1 MLQNDLATRLLLAD
15 FDSDNLEI
23 VPLGSPEGID
33 DDYELPQNLPILPVR
48 NTVLFPGMV
57 IPVTVGRQKSIRL
70 VKKAYKGNRIIG
82 VVAQLNQ
89 NKDEPTADDL
99 YRLGTVAYIIKMITL
114 PDGNIT
120 IIIQGKKRFEINQI
134 TQDEPFLT
142 ASVRQIDDS
151 FPNATKRE
159 GKALIQSVKD
169 AAYKT
174 LRLNPEIPQEARIAL
189 DNIESP
195 MFLLHFLSSNINAE
209 VADKQRLLETLEG
222 APQAQLLLEYMLRE
236 IQLLELKREIQSK
249 ASSDLDQQQRD
260 FFLRQQIKV
269 LQDELGMDSP
279 DRDLEEIRVKA
290 DQKRWSAEVRAH
302 FDKELTKLQRINPM
316 APEYPV
322 TLNYIE
328 LLVDLPWSEYTKD
341 NYDLKRA
348 QKILDSDHFGLEK
361 VKERIIEYL
370 AVLKLQND
378 RRADEESV
386 PTAEATPASRKAG
399 NSRATGGAKN
409 NHAEGLKAPILCLY
423 GPPGVGKTS
432 LGRSIAKALGRK
444 YSRMA
449 LGGVHDEAEIR
460 GHRKTYI
467 GAMPGKIVQN
477 IRKCSSSNPVFIL
490 DEIDKVSSD
499 FRGDPS
505 SALLEVLDPEQN
517 STFMDNYLEV
527 EYDLSKCLFIATANT
542 LDTIHPAL
550 RDRMEII
557 DIAGYTVEEKVQI
570 AKKYLFPKQR
580 KDHGLKPKDLQIE
593 DKAILRIIEGYTR
606 ESGVRNL
613 EQKIG
618 ALVRKIAKSIA
629 MEEEYPRTIKA
640 ADVRKLLGAEIFD
653 KDLYTDDDIAGI
665 VTGLAWTQVGG
676 EILLIES
683 SLSRGRG
690 TLTLSG
696 QLGDVMKESAI
707 TALSYL
713 KAHSDDLNIDYRL
726 FNHYDLHV
734 HVPAGAVPKDGP
746 SAGITMVTSMASIC
760 TQRKV
765 KPFLAMTGEV
775 TLRGKVLP
783 VGGIKEK
790 ILAANR
796 AGVKE
801 IILCSKNKK
810 DVDEINAS
818 YIKDLTFHY
827 VDNVEQVL
835 AIALLP
841 NQVGK
846 PMKFVFPDED
856 NNRRDREAEPRGVVT
871 Y

>member
-1 MLQNDLATRLLLAD
+1 M
-15 FDSDNLEI
+15 
-23 VPLGSPEGID
+23 
-33 DDYELPQNLPILPVR
+33 
-48 NTVLFPGMV
+48 
-57 IPVTVGRQKSIRL
+57 
-70 VKKAYKGNRIIG
+70 
-82 VVAQLNQ
+82 
-89 NKDEPTADDL
+89 
-99 YRLGTVAYIIKMITL
+99 
-114 PDGNIT
+114 
-120 IIIQGKKRFEINQI
+120 
-134 TQDEPFLT
+134 
-142 ASVRQIDDS
+142 
-151 FPNATKRE
+151 
-159 GKALIQSVKD
+159 QSLKD
-169 AAYKT
+169 AAYKI

-195 MFLLHFLSSNINAE
+195 TFLLHFLSSNINAD

-222 APQAQLLLEYMLRE
+222 NQQANVLLEYMLRE
-236 IQLLELKREIQSK
+236 VQLLELKREIQSK

-260 FFLRQQIKV
+260 YYLRQQMKV
-269 LQDELGMDSP
+269 LQDELGMDNP
-279 DRDLEEIRVKA
+279 DREIDELRMKA
-290 DQKRWSAEVRAH
+290 DRKKWPTEVRAH
-302 FDKELTKLQRINPM
+302 FDKELNKLQRVNPM

-322 TLNYIE
+322 TMNYIE
-328 LLVDLPWSEYTKD
+328 LMVDLPWNEFTKD
-341 NYDLKRA
+341 NFDLKRA
-348 QKILDSDHFGLEK
+348 QKILDGDHFGLEK

-370 AVLKLQND
+370 AVLKLKND
-378 RRADEESV
+378 M
-386 PTAEATPASRKAG
+386 
-399 NSRATGGAKN
+399 
-409 NHAEGLKAPILCLY
+409 KAPILCLY

-432 LGRSIAKALGRK
+432 LGRSVAKALGRK
-444 YSRMA
+444 YSRMS

-467 GAMPGKIVQN
+467 GAMPGKIIQN
-477 IRKCSSSNPVFIL
+477 LRKCGTANPVFIL

-499 FRGDPS
+499 YRGDPS

-517 STFMDNYLEV
+517 STFMDNYLET
-527 EYDLSKCLFIATANT
+527 EFDLSRVLFIATANS

-570 AKKYLFPKQR
+570 AKKYLIPKQR
-580 KDHGLKPKDLQIE
+580 KDHGLKTKDLQFE

-618 ALVRKIAKSIA
+618 ATIRKVAKSIA
-629 MEEEYPRTIKA
+629 MEEEYNHTVKA
-640 ADVRKLLGAEIFD
+640 ADIPKMLGTEIFD
-653 KDLYTDDDIAGI
+653 KELYADDDIAGI

-683 SLSRGRG
+683 SLSRGKG
-690 TLTLSG
+690 ALTLSG
-696 QLGDVMKESAI
+696 QLGDVMKESAV

-713 KAHSDDLNIDYRL
+713 KAHADDLEIDYRT

-734 HVPAGAVPKDGP
+734 HIPAGAVPKDGP
-746 SAGITMVTSMASIC
+746 SAGITMLTSMASIY

-765 KPFLAMTGEV
+765 KPYLAMTGEI

-796 AGVKE
+796 AGIKE
-801 IILCSKNKK
+801 LILCTKNRK
-810 DVDEINAS
+810 DIEEINQS
-818 YIKDLTFHY
+818 YVKDLTFHY
-827 VDNVEQVL
+827 ADTVDQVL

-841 NQVGK
+841 GQVGK
-846 PMKFVFPDED
+846 PMKFILPE
-856 NNRRDREAEPRGVVT
+856 DREQREVERV

>member
-1 MLQNDLATRLLLAD
+1 MISEKELATRLLLTD

-23 VPLGSPEGID
+23 VPLGSPEGLEE
-33 DDYELPQNLPILPVR
+33 DYDLPANLPILPVR

-57 IPVTVGRQKSIRL
+57 IPVTVGRAKSIRL

-82 VVAQLNQ
+82 VSAQLNQ
-89 NKDEPTADDL
+89 QKDEPTADDL
-99 YRLGTVAYIIKMITL
+99 YRFGTVAYIIKMITL

-120 IIIQGKKRFEINQI
+120 IIIQGKKRFEIQQI
-134 TQDEPFLT
+134 IQEEPFMT
-142 ASVRQIDDS
+142 AQVRQIDDS
-151 FPNATKRE
+151 FPNVNKKE
-159 GKALIQSVKD
+159 GKALLQSLKD

-195 MFLLHFLSSNINAE
+195 TFLLHFLSSNLNAD
-209 VADKQRLLETLEG
+209 VADKQRLLELADG
-222 APQAQLLLEYMLRE
+222 NQQANLLLEYMLRE
-236 IQLLELKREIQSK
+236 VQLLELKREIQSK

-260 FFLRQQIKV
+260 YYLRQQMKV
-269 LQDELGMDSP
+269 LQDELGIDNP
-279 DRDLEEIRVKA
+279 DREIDELRMKA
-290 DQKRWSAEVRAH
+290 DKKKWPTEVRSH
-302 FDKELTKLQRINPM
+302 FDKELNKLQRINPM

-322 TLNYIE
+322 TMNYVE
-328 LLVDLPWSEYTKD
+328 LMVDLPWNEYTKD
-341 NYDLKRA
+341 NFDLKRA
-348 QKILDSDHFGLEK
+348 QKILDADHFGLEK

-370 AVLKLQND
+370 AVLKLKND
-378 RRADEESV
+378 M
-386 PTAEATPASRKAG
+386 
-399 NSRATGGAKN
+399 
-409 NHAEGLKAPILCLY
+409 KAPILCLY

-432 LGRSIAKALGRK
+432 LGKSIAKALGRK

-467 GAMPGKIVQN
+467 GAMPGKIIQN
-477 IRKCSSSNPVFIL
+477 IRKCGTANPVFIL

-517 STFMDNYLEV
+517 STFMDNYLET
-527 EYDLSKCLFIATANT
+527 EFDLSRVLFVATANS

-570 AKKYLFPKQR
+570 AKKYLIPKQR
-580 KDHGLKPKDLQIE
+580 KDHGLSNKDLTID

-618 ALVRKIAKSIA
+618 ALVRKVAKSIA
-629 MEEEYPRTIKA
+629 MEEEYNHTVKA
-640 ADVRKLLGAEIFD
+640 IDIPKLLGAEIFD
-653 KDLYTDDDIAGI
+653 KELYADDDIAGI

-683 SLSRGRG
+683 SLSRGKG
-690 TLTLSG
+690 ILTLSG
-696 QLGDVMKESAI
+696 QLGDVMKESAV

-713 KAHSDDLNIDYRL
+713 KAHADELGIDYRI
-726 FNHYDLHV
+726 FNCYDLHI
-734 HVPAGAVPKDGP
+734 HIPAGAVPKDGP
-746 SAGITMVTSMASIC
+746 SAGITMLTSMTSIY

-765 KPFLAMTGEV
+765 KPYIAMTGEV

-801 IILCSKNKK
+801 IILCSKNRK
-810 DVDEINAS
+810 DIEEINQT
-818 YIKDLTFHY
+818 YIKDLSFHY
-827 VDNVEQVL
+827 VDTVDQVL
-835 AIALLP
+835 NLALLP
-841 NQVGK
+841 GQVGK
-846 PMKFVFPDED
+846 PMRFVLPEEKEQ
-856 NNRRDREAEPRGVVT
+856 REIEKV

>member
-1 MLQNDLATRLLLAD
+1 MISDKDLATRLLLAD

-23 VPLGSPEGID
+23 VPLGSPEGLD
-33 DDYELPQNLPILPVR
+33 DDYDLPPNLPVLPVR

-57 IPVTVGRQKSIRL
+57 IPVTVGRAKSIRL

-89 NKDEPTADDL
+89 QKDEPTADDL
-99 YRLGTVAYIIKMITL
+99 YRFGTIAYIIKMITL

-120 IIIQGKKRFEINQI
+120 IIIQGKKRFEIQQFI
-134 TQDEPFLT
+134 QEEPFMT
-142 ASVRQIDDS
+142 AQVRQIEDS
-151 FPNATKRE
+151 FPNVNRKE
-159 GKALIQSVKD
+159 GKALLQSVKD
-169 AAYKT
+169 AAYKI

-195 MFLLHFLSSNINAE
+195 TFLLHFLSSNINAE
-209 VADKQRLLETLEG
+209 VADKQRLLETLDG
-222 APQAQLLLEYMLRE
+222 SQQANLLLEYTLRE
-236 IQLLELKREIQSK
+236 VQLLELKREIQSK

-260 FFLRQQIKV
+260 YYLRQQMKV
-269 LQDELGMDSP
+269 LQDELGMDNP
-279 DRDLEEIRVKA
+279 DREIDELRIRA
-290 DQKRWSAEVRAH
+290 DHKKWSTEVRSH
-302 FDKELTKLQRINPM
+302 FDKELNKLQRINPM

-322 TLNYIE
+322 TMNYVE
-328 LLVDLPWSEYTKD
+328 LMVDLPWNEYTKD
-341 NYDLKRA
+341 NFDLKRA
-348 QKILDSDHFGLEK
+348 QKILDTDHFGLEK

-370 AVLKLQND
+370 AVLKLKND
-378 RRADEESV
+378 M
-386 PTAEATPASRKAG
+386 
-399 NSRATGGAKN
+399 
-409 NHAEGLKAPILCLY
+409 KAPILCLY

-432 LGRSIAKALGRK
+432 LGKSVAKALGRK

-467 GAMPGKIVQN
+467 GAMPGKVIQN
-477 IRKCSSSNPVFIL
+477 IRKCGSSNPVFIL

-517 STFMDNYLEV
+517 STFMDNYLET
-527 EYDLSKCLFIATANT
+527 EYDLSRVLFIATANS

-570 AKKYLFPKQR
+570 AKKYLIPKQR
-580 KDHGLKPKDLQIE
+580 KDHGLKPKDLVFE

-629 MEEEYPRTIKA
+629 MEEEYNHTIKA
-640 ADVRKLLGAEIFD
+640 ADVPKMLGAEIFD
-653 KDLYTDDDIAGI
+653 KELYAEDDIAGV

-683 SLSRGRG
+683 SLSRGKG
-690 TLTLSG
+690 SLTLSG

-713 KAHSDDLNIDYRL
+713 KAHADELGIDYRI
-726 FNHYDLHV
+726 FNHYDLHI
-734 HVPAGAVPKDGP
+734 HIPAGAVPKDGP
-746 SAGITMVTSMASIC
+746 SAGITMLTSMTSIY

-765 KPFLAMTGEV
+765 KPYLAMTGEV

-796 AGVKE
+796 AGIKE
-801 IILCSKNKK
+801 IILCSKNRK
-810 DVDEINAS
+810 DIEEVNAT
-818 YIKDLTFHY
+818 YIKDLKFHY
-827 VDNVEQVL
+827 VDTVDQVL
-835 AIALLP
+835 SIALLP

-846 PMKFVFPDED
+846 PMKFILPED
-856 NNRRDREAEPRGVVT
+856 KEQREVERA